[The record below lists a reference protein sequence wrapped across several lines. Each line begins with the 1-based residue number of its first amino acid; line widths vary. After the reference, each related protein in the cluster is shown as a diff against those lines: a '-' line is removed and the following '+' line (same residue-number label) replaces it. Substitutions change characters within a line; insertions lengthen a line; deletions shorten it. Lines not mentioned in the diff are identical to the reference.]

1 MTDKIIT
8 RQIVYNSSE
17 YKQEIELRNRILKIP
32 LGLNIYD
39 INLESEIDDF
49 HIGAFLNKKL
59 IAVLVLTKLT
69 NEEIQMRQVAVD
81 ESYQG
86 NNIGKKLVEFSEIFL
101 LQKGF
106 SKIVLNARKNVVPFY
121 EKLGYYSVGEE
132 FIEVFI
138 PHLRMEKKTEI
149 K

>member
-39 INLESEIDDF
+39 LNLEEEIDDF
-49 HIGAFLNKKL
+49 HLGCFYENKL
-59 IAVLVLTKLT
+59 IAVLVLTKI
-69 NEEIQMRQVAVD
+69 NDSKIQMRQVAVN
-81 ESYQG
+81 ELYQG
-86 NNIGKKLVEFSEIFL
+86 RNIGKKLVEFSEIFL

-138 PHLRMEKKTEI
+138 PHLRMEKKL